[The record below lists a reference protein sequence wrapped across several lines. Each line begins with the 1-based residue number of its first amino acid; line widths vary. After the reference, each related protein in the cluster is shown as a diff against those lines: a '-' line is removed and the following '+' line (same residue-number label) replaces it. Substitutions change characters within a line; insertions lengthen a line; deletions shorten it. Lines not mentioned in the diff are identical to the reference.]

1 MSDIKSPFDFKTP
14 NGFMIELLTMVHP
27 DTEKTKSGNLI
38 VSNPLSDG
46 SVELPEYA
54 VAVYNV
60 VMGSQL
66 LMELTPDSPER
77 DAEFSEYI
85 NTGREWF
92 MKHFPAEYMKLLD

>member
-14 NGFMIELLTMVHP
+14 NGFMIELLTKVHP

-66 LMELTPDSPER
+66 LM
-77 DAEFSEYI
+77 
-85 NTGREWF
+85 
-92 MKHFPAEYMKLLD
+92 